1 MLRTP
6 GGLRV
11 YDASRSTLP
20 RVLRFGTPTAIAWSG
35 DERWVALARSDRVIL
50 QSARRRVPL
59 RLAAVDLAWT
69 QALD

>member
-11 YDASRSTLP
+11 YDVRRSTLP
-20 RVLRFGTPTAIAWSG
+20 RVRRFGTPTAIAWSA
-35 DERWVALARSDRVIL
+35 DELWVALARHDRLIL
-50 QSARRRVPL
+50 QSARRRVAL
-59 RLAAVDLAWT
+59 RLVAVDLAWT